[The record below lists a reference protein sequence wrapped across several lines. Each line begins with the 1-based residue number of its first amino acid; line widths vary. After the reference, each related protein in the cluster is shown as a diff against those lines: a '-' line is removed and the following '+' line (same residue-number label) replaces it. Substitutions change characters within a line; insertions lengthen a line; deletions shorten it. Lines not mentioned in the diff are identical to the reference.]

1 MNKTE
6 HMLYRVAYQMA
17 MADGDLSANEALML
31 HLFTQGLGLSVAETR
46 QLREEAREL
55 DLARLPELFP
65 ERSDQLK
72 LFETACLM
80 AIVDGR
86 SDPQEWE
93 MVMRL
98 CKTFE
103 IDRPTAQQSLVAARE
118 RLNKLAEE
126 HNLLPEIMA
135 NLEENQG

>member
-1 MNKTE
+1 MTKTE

-31 HLFTQGLGLSVAETR
+31 HLFTQGLGLTVSETKK
-46 QLREEAREL
+46 LREEARNL
-55 DLARLPELFP
+55 DISTLPDLFP
-65 ERSDQLK
+65 ERADQLK

-86 SDPQEWE
+86 SDPEEWQ
-93 MVMRL
+93 MVMHL
-98 CKTFE
+98 CQTFE
-103 IDRPTAQQSLVAARE
+103 IDRPTAQQSLEAARE

-126 HNLLPEIMA
+126 HNLLPEILA
-135 NLEENQG
+135 NIDENQG